1 MALEDTWTA
10 LRDFA
15 ALREWE
21 CFHTPKNLAMALA
34 GEVGELNALL
44 QWVTEENTATWL
56 SEESNVAE
64 VRSESC

>member
-1 MALEDTWTA
+1 
-10 LRDFA
+10 
-15 ALREWE
+15 
-21 CFHTPKNLAMALA
+21 MALA